1 MLIFS
6 RYTWWVGAM
15 FGLALLLT
23 ALSQVGVLNPFQGV
37 FLTVT
42 SPIDNALNA
51 VFEPVA
57 SFLAD
62 AGDLNSLRD
71 ENSRLRV
78 ENEDLR
84 NKLTDLQQNAARV
97 TELEQALKITQG
109 DTSQTR
115 LAANVVSRDS
125 SAFSAVVSIDRGA
138 SSGIKTGMVVTSA
151 QGTLMGTVTKTFS
164 DHAFVRLVT
173 DTKSKVAAEVQD
185 SKADGIVQGTPER
198 GLTFDLA
205 QADIKVGDT
214 IVTSSLTGR
223 YPAGLP
229 IGRVTEVSGSAQD
242 LYRKVTLEPLVRLS
256 TVTTVLVLTSF
267 TPQFAGVETP

>member
-15 FGLALLLT
+15 VGLALLLT
-23 ALSQVGVLNPFQGV
+23 ALSQVGVLNPFQGL
-37 FLTVT
+37 FLTIT

-57 SFLAD
+57 SFLSD

-97 TELEQALKITQG
+97 SELEQALKITQG

-125 SAFSAVVSIDRGA
+125 SAFSAVVSIDRG
-138 SSGIKTGMVVTSA
+138 SSAGIKTGMVVTSA

-185 SKADGIVQGTPER
+185 SKADGIVQGTPDR

-229 IGRVTEVSGSAQD
+229 IGRVTDVSGSAQD
-242 LYRKVTLEPLVRLS
+242 LYRKVTIEPLVRLS